1 MSPLVRISPITRIN
15 GFWNVEVEVNN
26 GRVTDARSSGMIFRG
41 FEKILQGRDPR
52 DAIYLTERICGICS
66 TVHGLAAAFAIEDA
80 LNIAVP
86 ENAVFLRNLIFG
98 ADLLQNHVRHFYL
111 LSLVDF
117 VEGMNIPPMIPRYQ
131 GGYRIPKSE
140 TDIMLRNYNDHFE
153 IARKCHEMVVVF
165 GGKIPHQHGIV
176 AGGVSVHPDTSKV
189 QKFVAMLEKVEEFI
203 THKMLPDAERLAH
216 YYADYYEIGKGHG
229 NMMAYANFPTA
240 PNQQKTVIPFG
251 IVVNGRVKKFTE
263 GRILEHLKYAWY
275 QDAEPLPPEKGET
288 KPDADKEAGY
298 SWVKAPRYDGRPFET
313 GPLAHLWVKG
323 DYTRG
328 ISTMDRIM
336 ARVLEAKMVAALMKD
351 WAKQLK
357 QGQPIYRPFTFPDG
371 EISGAGY
378 HGAMRGALGHWVT
391 IKDKRIAHYQIV
403 TPSAWN
409 CSPRD
414 DNRVRGPVEEALI
427 GTPVDDPDNP
437 IEIGRVVRA
446 FDPCLACAI
455 HLLQPGRSMRTFRII
470 V

>member
-1 MSPLVRISPITRIN
+1 MSPLIRISPITRIN

-66 TVHGLAAAFAIEDA
+66 SAHGIAAAHAIEDA
-80 LNIAVP
+80 LNLTVP
-86 ENAVFLRNLIFG
+86 ENAVFIRNLSFG

-111 LSLVDF
+111 LSSLDY
-117 VEGMNIPPMIPRYQ
+117 VEGLNVPPMIPRYK
-131 GGYRIPKSE
+131 GEYRIPKGE
-140 TDIMLRNYNDHFE
+140 TDIILRNYNEHFE

-189 QKFVAMLEKVEEFI
+189 QKFLAMLDEVEKFI
-203 THKMLPDAERLAH
+203 TQKMLPDAERLTH
-216 YYADYYEIGKGHG
+216 YYADYYEIGRGHG
-229 NMMAYANFPTA
+229 NMLAYANFPTA
-240 PNQQKTVIPFG
+240 PKQQNQVIPFG
-251 IVVNGRVKKFTE
+251 IVVDGRVEKFTE
-263 GRILEHLKYAWY
+263 GRILEYLKYAWY
-275 QDAEPLPPEKGET
+275 DGRPLPPEKGET
-288 KPDADKEAGY
+288 RPDADKEGGY
-298 SWVKAPRYDGRPFET
+298 SWVKAPRYRGKPLET

-336 ARVLEAKMVAALMKD
+336 ARVLEAKMLAGLMKD
-351 WAKQLK
+351 WAQKLK
-357 QGQPIYRPFTFPDG
+357 QGRPIYTPLSFPAG
-371 EISGAGY
+371 EIVGTGY
-378 HGAMRGALGHWVT
+378 TGAMRGALGHWVT
-391 IKDKRIAHYQIV
+391 IKDKFITRYQIV

-414 DNRVRGPVEEALI
+414 DNGVRGPVEEALI
-427 GTPVDDPDNP
+427 GTPVADSDNP

-446 FDPCLACAI
+446 FDPCLACAV
-455 HLLQPGRSMRTFRII
+455 HVLQPGRSMRTFRII
-470 V
+470 T